1 VLFSVTAYV
10 GTQVR
15 ADSWITLVAG
25 GAATAIVVAPAAAF
39 GGLNARVRRRLS
51 ARLIRLI
58 RLT

>member
-1 VLFSVTAYV
+1 VTAYV

-39 GGLNARVRRRLS
+39 GGLNARARRRLS